1 MENADRLATFVRIG
15 ADWLW
20 ETDAEHRYSYFSV
33 DLTRGGI
40 DLANRIGL
48 RRRDIALDDPENR
61 KRLQDLEGRMD
72 RRETLRDF
80 LFVARD
86 RDGNGRWCLIS
97 GEPRHD
103 EKGGFRGYRGVG
115 RDITEEIEARRKL
128 EIQGRALEAI
138 LSAIPDGVQVIDENG
153 WTLAVNDQ
161 IYEIM
166 GIPNR
171 RDTPDPEG
179 TIQSIVDMAERGEYG
194 PGDPQALARERIAT
208 MSAML
213 EQKGSLSY
221 ERQLKTGRWIE
232 GRVLRIKD
240 GGILSLYR
248 DITVDKKREAEV
260 ERQSNL
266 LKAIFD
272 SFPGGLAV
280 FSPDKRLVL
289 WNDRYVDILGADPAV
304 VRLGATPLEILT
316 SQAERGEFGPTDD
329 PAAAAQR
336 RWAALDAGRLNFV
349 ERERP
354 NGRAFQMRRQDLPG
368 GGSVSI
374 YIDTTEQ
381 KRAQRE
387 LQEANASLEKRIAE
401 RTAELAERE
410 RFLSNIVANMPGMV
424 YRCRND
430 RDWTMLFVSDG
441 CHGLLGRSP
450 EELTSGAVTFN
461 GLIHPDERQ
470 KVWDKVQS
478 DYRAGDSFE
487 LEYRLRHADGSWRWV
502 QDRARAIRSESGD
515 VVMLEGL
522 ILDIDARKQAEQQL
536 EKMHDTL
543 IDAIQS
549 VNDNLIIYDRDDRLV
564 LFTRHLAEQ
573 YRNSEKYFRVGRTFE
588 EIFRDVVDSGS
599 FPMTVG
605 SDKEKLIA
613 ERVEAHRRADGT
625 VMVRHLQNGRV
636 LHISE
641 HRSQSGGIVAIGRDV
656 TDQVKMEAQLRESQR
671 MEAIGKLTGGLA
683 HDLNNYLAVIMGNLD
698 MLAERPH
705 LDAETPKLIRGALA
719 GVRRGAELTRSLL
732 AFSRRQP
739 LDPRIIDLEARIT
752 AVGRLLARTIGE
764 KISLEV
770 DLTPGLWLVKI
781 DGAQLDSAMVNLANN
796 ARDAMPDGGVL
807 RIAARNAPEGTEGAP
822 PGDHV
827 LIEVSD
833 TGTGMGADTVAMAF
847 EPFFTTKGPGHG
859 TGLGLSMVHGF
870 VHQSGGVIRLE
881 STPGQGTTVRIYL
894 PRCLET
900 IERDGAARGR
910 PVLPGGSER
919 ILVVEDNE
927 FVRETVVEQLRSLGY
942 TVKDVDS
949 GDAAVALLDRSPQ
962 EFDLVLTD
970 MVMPG
975 AVDGSALARLA
986 AQRWP
991 ALRVLL
997 TSGFSGGEA
1006 DPEEEGMAVLRKP
1019 YRKADLA
1026 NAVRAALV
1034 RPRKR

>member
-1 MENADRLATFVRIG
+1 MEDAERLATFARIG

-20 ETDAEHRYSYFSV
+20 ETDADHRYSYFSV

-48 RRRDIALDDPENR
+48 RRSDIALDNPQNTAR
-61 KRLQDLEGRMD
+61 MRDLEGRMV
-72 RRETLRDF
+72 RHETFRDF

-86 RDGNGRWCLIS
+86 REGKGRWCMIS
-97 GEPRHD
+97 GEPRYD
-103 EKGGFRGYRGVG
+103 GEGGFLGYRGVG
-115 RDITEEIEARRKL
+115 RDVTEEIEARQKL
-128 EIQGRALEAI
+128 EIQGRALDAI
-138 LSAIPDGVQVIDENG
+138 LSAIPDGVQVVDETG

-171 RDTPDPEG
+171 RDTPAPEG
-179 TIQSIVDMAERGEYG
+179 AMQSIVDMAARGEYG
-194 PGDPQALARERIAT
+194 PGDAQTLARERVET

-213 EQKGSLSY
+213 REKGSLSY

-232 GRVLRIKD
+232 GRVLSIKG

-248 DITVDKKREAEV
+248 DITADKKREAEL

-289 WNDRYVDILGADPAV
+289 WNERYVDILGADPAV

-329 PAAAAQR
+329 PAAAARR

-349 ERERP
+349 ERVRP
-354 NGRAFQMRRQDLPG
+354 NGRAFHMRRQDLPG

-374 YIDTTEQ
+374 YIDTTEE

-387 LQEANASLEKRIAE
+387 LQEANTNLEKRIVE
-401 RTAELAERE
+401 RTAELADRE
-410 RFLSNIVANMPGMV
+410 RFLANIVANMPGMV

-430 RDWTMLFVSDG
+430 PDWSMLFVSEG
-441 CHGLLGRSP
+441 SQQLFGLSP
-450 EELTSGAVTFN
+450 EQMTSGAFK

-470 KVWDKVQS
+470 KVWDKVQA
-478 DYRAGDSFE
+478 DYRSGDSFE
-487 LEYRLRHADGSWRWV
+487 FEYRIRHADGTWRWV
-502 QDRARAIRSESGD
+502 QDRARAIRSESGE

-522 ILDIDARKQAEQQL
+522 VLDIDARKQAEQQL
-536 EKMHDTL
+536 AKMHETL
-543 IDAIQS
+543 FDAIQS

-564 LFTRHLAEQ
+564 LYTRHLAEQ
-573 YRNSEKYFRVGRTFE
+573 YRHSEQYFRIGRTFE
-588 EIFRDVVDSGS
+588 EIFRDVVESGS
-599 FPMTVG
+599 FPMPTGV
-605 SDKEKLIA
+605 DKEKLIA
-613 ERVEAHRRADGT
+613 ERVETHRRADGT
-625 VMVRHLQNGRV
+625 VMVRHLQNGRI

-641 HRSQSGGIVAIGRDV
+641 HRSQSGGTVAIGRDV

-705 LDAETPKLIRGALA
+705 LDPETPKLIRGALA

-739 LDPRIIDLEARIT
+739 LDPRVIDLEYRIA

-770 DLTPGLWLVKI
+770 DMTPNLWLVKI

-796 ARDAMPDGGVL
+796 ARDAMPNGGVL
-807 RIAARNAPEGTEGAP
+807 RIAARNVPDGSAGAP
-822 PGDHV
+822 AGDHV

-833 TGTGMGADTVAMAF
+833 TGTGMGAETAAMAF

-859 TGLGLSMVHGF
+859 TGLGLSMVYGF

-881 STPGQGTTVRIYL
+881 STPGQGTIVRIYL
-894 PRCLET
+894 PRCLEAA
-900 IERDGAARGR
+900 ERGGTARGR

-927 FVRETVVEQLRSLGY
+927 FVRETVVEQLKSLGY
-942 TVKDVDS
+942 AINEVDS
-949 GDAAVALLDRSPQ
+949 GDAAVALLDQRWQ
-962 EFDLVLTD
+962 DFDLVLTD
-970 MVMPG
+970 LVMPG
-975 AVDGSALARLA
+975 AVDGSALVRLV

-991 ALRVLL
+991 SLRVLV
-997 TSGFSGGEA
+997 TSGFSGGPE
-1006 DPEEEGMAVLRKP
+1006 PEEEGMAILRKP

-1026 NAVRAALV
+1026 NAVRTALV
-1034 RPRKR
+1034 RPRTR